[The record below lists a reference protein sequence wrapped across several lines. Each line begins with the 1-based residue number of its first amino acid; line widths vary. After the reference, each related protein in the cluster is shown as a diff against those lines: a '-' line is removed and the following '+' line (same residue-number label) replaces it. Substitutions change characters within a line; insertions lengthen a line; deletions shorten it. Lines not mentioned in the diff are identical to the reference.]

1 MGNYFSINMEEN
13 YRKNQ
18 EFLTEMNNIKVRL
31 DY

>member
-1 MGNYFSINMEEN
+1 MGNYFTINMEEN

-31 DY
+31 DC